1 MNVGGLNDNI
11 KAMANELASEDYV
24 VLAADL
30 FHVKIATDP
39 SRVRELTSTVT
50 DNPEFL
56 PLSASKIYRTS
67 TRHRLTCDEFYSEK
81 RLKEIFVLL

>member
-11 KAMANELASEDYV
+11 KAMANEFGGEDYV

-39 SRVRELTSTVT
+39 SRVRELTSSVT

-56 PLSASKIYRTS
+56 PSSASKI
-67 TRHRLTCDEFYSEK
+67 
-81 RLKEIFVLL
+81 